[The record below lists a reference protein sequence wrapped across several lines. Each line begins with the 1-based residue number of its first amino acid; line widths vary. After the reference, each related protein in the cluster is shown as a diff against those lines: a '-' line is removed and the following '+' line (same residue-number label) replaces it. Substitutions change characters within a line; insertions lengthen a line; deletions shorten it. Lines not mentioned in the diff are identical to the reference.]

1 MSTLLVSSVGGHLAE
16 LHRLL
21 PRLEGIERERVWV
34 TFDTPQ
40 SRSVL
45 DGEDVRFVAYTGPRD
60 LVNVLRHSSVAMR
73 MFAGRHQFSSVVST
87 GSGIAL
93 SFLPIARLR
102 GAQCHYIES
111 ATRSL
116 GPSLTG
122 RMLSRLG
129 GISLYSQ
136 YRQWARPPWIFSG
149 SVFDTFSPG
158 PQQPCARPIGRAVVT
173 LGTMEDYEFR
183 ALLERALAVLPDGV
197 EVLWQVGCTD
207 VAGLPISAHRQLPA
221 RELRAAIAEADVVI
235 AHAGC
240 GSSLDALAA
249 GKMPVLIPR
258 RGAYG
263 ENVDDHHALIAEELD
278 RRGLA
283 VARSVERLCLD
294 DLLLAARGSVRAEAQ
309 APPFKLEL
317 RNRACER

>member
-21 PRLEGIERERVWV
+21 PRLRGIEEERVWV

-45 DGEDVRFVAYTGPRD
+45 AGEDVRYVAYTGPRD
-60 LVNVLRHSSVAMR
+60 FKNVLRHSLVAAR
-73 MFAGRHQFSSVVST
+73 MFAGTHQFSTVVSA

-102 GAQCHYIES
+102 GVSCHYIES
-111 ATRSL
+111 ATRST

-122 RMLSRLG
+122 RLLSRLA
-129 GISLYSQ
+129 GISVYSQ
-136 YRQWARPPWIFSG
+136 YRQWAQPPWRYAG
-149 SVFDTFSPG
+149 SVFDAFSPG
-158 PQQPCARPIGRAVVT
+158 PEREGEVAITRAVVT

-183 ALLERALAVLPDGV
+183 ALLERALAILPSGA

-207 VAGLPISAHRQLPA
+207 AAGLPIDAHRQLPA
-221 RELRAAIAEADVVI
+221 HELHEAIERADVVI

-240 GSSLDALAA
+240 GSSIDALSA
-249 GKMPVLIPR
+249 GKKPLLVPR
-258 RGAYG
+258 RGAFG
-263 ENVDDHHALIAEELD
+263 ENVDDHHALIAQELGQ
-278 RRGLA
+278 RGLA
-283 VARSVERLCLD
+283 IARAVEQLSPA
-294 DLLLAARGSVRAEAQ
+294 DLQLAARGSVRSATRSAPFELQ
-309 APPFKLEL
+309 A
-317 RNRACER
+317 

>member
-21 PRLEGIERERVWV
+21 PRLQGIERERVWV

-45 DGEDVRFVAYTGPRD
+45 DGEEVCFVDYTGPRD
-60 LVNVLRHSSVAMR
+60 FRNVLRHTRVAMR
-73 MFAGRHQFSSVVST
+73 MFAGRHPFSSVVST

-93 SFLPIARLR
+93 SFLPIAQLR

-111 ATRSL
+111 ATRSA

-122 RMLSRLG
+122 RLLRRVP
-129 GISLYSQ
+129 GISTYAQ
-136 YRQWARPPWIFSG
+136 YRRWAHSPWTYSG
-149 SVFDTFSPG
+149 SVFDNFSAEPVRA
-158 PQQPCARPIGRAVVT
+158 PRPIARAVVT

-183 ALLERALAVLPDGV
+183 ALVERALAILPSDA

-207 VAGLPISAHRQLPA
+207 VSDLPIRACRQLPA
-221 RELRAAIAEADVVI
+221 RDLHDAIASADVVI

-240 GSSLDALAA
+240 GSSIDALAA
-249 GKMPVLIPR
+249 GKKPVLVPR
-258 RGAYG
+258 RGEYG

-278 RRGLA
+278 SRGLA
-283 VARSVERLCLD
+283 IARSVDALTLE
-294 DLLLAARGSVRAEAQ
+294 DLQLAARGSVRTDAAS
-309 APPFKLEL
+309 APFEL
-317 RNRACER
+317 LA

>member
-21 PRLEGIERERVWV
+21 PRLRGVEQERVWV

-45 DGEDVRFVAYTGPRD
+45 DGEEVLYVDYTGPRD
-60 LVNVLRHSSVAMR
+60 LKNVLRHSRVAMR
-73 MFAGRHQFSSVVST
+73 MFAGRHPFSTVVST

-93 SFLPIARLR
+93 SFLPIANAR
-102 GAQCHYIES
+102 GARCHYIES
-111 ATRSL
+111 ATRSV

-122 RMLSRLG
+122 RLLSRIA

-136 YRQWARPPWIFSG
+136 YRQWAQAPWAYSG
-149 SVFDTFSPG
+149 SVFDTFAPG
-158 PQQPCARPIGRAVVT
+158 PERSSEQAIARVVVT
-173 LGTMEDYEFR
+173 LGTMEDYQFR
-183 ALLERALAVLPDGV
+183 ALVERALAVLPAHA

-207 VAGLPISAHRQLPA
+207 VSGLSISPRRQLPA
-221 RELRAAIAEADVVI
+221 RELQQAIAEADVVI

-240 GSSLDALAA
+240 GSSIDALAT
-249 GKMPVLIPR
+249 GKKPVLVPR
-258 RGAYG
+258 RGSHG
-263 ENVDDHHALIAEELD
+263 ENVDDHHALIADELD

-283 VARSVERLCLD
+283 VARAVDRLTLE
-294 DLLLAARGSVRAEAQ
+294 DLRLAARGSVRAQ
-309 APPFKLEL
+309 SGAPFEL
-317 RNRACER
+317 SA